1 MKDTLNPALACQF
14 HMADQNTEQPECVFQ
29 SSLIVILIL
38 SSVYSFCLS
47 VHQVNTLFCISHHAQ
62 RQKGAIPEALCVQL
76 LHRYEDERLEKLEQK
91 ADLTA
96 KIEAMEQAESGADE
110 WISMIQDYS
119 HLETLDRPTL
129 LRLINRI
136 EVGERKMLNGQDER
150 EIKIYYNFV
159 GFVEV

>member
-1 MKDTLNPALACQF
+1 M
-14 HMADQNTEQPECVFQ
+14 
-29 SSLIVILIL
+29 
-38 SSVYSFCLS
+38 
-47 VHQVNTLFCISHHAQ
+47 
-62 RQKGAIPEALCVQL
+62 QL
-76 LHRYEDERLEKLEQK
+76 MHKYEDERLEKLEQK
-91 ADLTA
+91 AELGA
-96 KIEAMEQAESGADE
+96 KIEALEQAESGADE

-136 EVGERKMLNGQDER
+136 EVGERKMVNGQDER

>member
-1 MKDTLNPALACQF
+1 M
-14 HMADQNTEQPECVFQ
+14 
-29 SSLIVILIL
+29 
-38 SSVYSFCLS
+38 
-47 VHQVNTLFCISHHAQ
+47 
-62 RQKGAIPEALCVQL
+62 QL

-91 ADLTA
+91 AELTS
-96 KIEAMEQAESGADE
+96 KIEAMEQVESDTDE
-110 WISMIQDYS
+110 WIGMIQDYS

-136 EVGERKMLNGQDER
+136 EVGERKMVNGQDER

>member
-1 MKDTLNPALACQF
+1 M
-14 HMADQNTEQPECVFQ
+14 
-29 SSLIVILIL
+29 
-38 SSVYSFCLS
+38 
-47 VHQVNTLFCISHHAQ
+47 
-62 RQKGAIPEALCVQL
+62 QL

-91 ADLTA
+91 ADLTV

-110 WISMIQDYS
+110 WISIIQDYS

-136 EVGERKMLNGQDER
+136 EVGERKMVNGQNER
-150 EIKIYYNFV
+150 EIKIYYDFV

>member
-1 MKDTLNPALACQF
+1 MKHCHESRKHKDGSESPYHSYICNRYGFGGKTACSAHVLNQRVITNIVLLDIQLKATWA
-14 HMADQNTEQPECVFQ
+14 QN
-29 SSLIVILIL
+29 
-38 SSVYSFCLS
+38 
-47 VHQVNTLFCISHHAQ
+47 N
-62 RQKGAIPEALCVQL
+62 PEALCVQL

-91 ADLTA
+91 AELTS
-96 KIEAMEQAESGADE
+96 KIEAMEQVESDTDE
-110 WISMIQDYS
+110 WIGMIQDYS

-136 EVGERKMLNGQDER
+136 EVGERKMVNGQDER